1 MKYLAVDTSGEYL
14 TVVLSN
20 GEKIASFFSS
30 DDKVK
35 HSLTLMPNV
44 EKLIENLN
52 FNLCDCDLF
61 CAVVGPGSFT
71 GIRIGVSTIKA
82 FADVFKKPVLAVTA
96 FDVLAYNNLEGK
108 VLAVIDAKHNNYYAC
123 GYENQKIIFEPKFID
138 ERELETL
145 ETEFEI
151 ISSVE
156 IKNHKTKVV
165 SVEEGLKRAVIAKSE
180 EKSLDSNTLK
190 PFYLRLSQAEEGR
203 K

>member
-14 TVVLSN
+14 TIVLSN
-20 GEKIASFFSS
+20 GQKTSSFFSS

-44 EKLIENLN
+44 EKLIDSLN
-52 FNLCDCDLF
+52 FSLSQCDFF

-82 FADVFKKPVLAVTA
+82 FCDAFNKPSLAVTA

-108 VLAVIDAKHNNYYAC
+108 ILAVIDAKHNNYYVC
-123 GYENQKIIFEPKFID
+123 GYENGKIIFEPKFIS
-138 ERELETL
+138 EEELNVL
-145 ETEFEI
+145 EKDFKLV
-151 ISSVE
+151 SSSKIE
-156 IKNHKTKVV
+156 NHQTTIV
-165 SVEEGLKRAVIAKSE
+165 SVEEGLKNAVLLKKSE
-180 EKSLDSNTLK
+180 TQDANNLK

-203 K
+203 P